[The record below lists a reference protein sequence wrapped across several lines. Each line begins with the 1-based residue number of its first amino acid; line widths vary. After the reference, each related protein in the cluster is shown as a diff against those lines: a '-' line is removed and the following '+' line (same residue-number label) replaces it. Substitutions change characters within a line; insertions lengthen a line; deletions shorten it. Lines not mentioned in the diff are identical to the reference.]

1 MIGAAPDVS
10 GRLAVTDREAA
21 TRALAELMAKTGG
34 AEIARRTA
42 ADAIVIELTIPRA
55 AWAEFTRDLAAL
67 GTWTLDFEPAELPV
81 EVRVALRI
89 SE

>member
-1 MIGAAPDVS
+1 M
-10 GRLAVTDREAA
+10 DREAA
-21 TRALAELMAKTGG
+21 ARVITELVVKAGG
-34 AEIARRTA
+34 AEAARSAT
-42 ADAIVIELTIPRA
+42 ADALVIELTIPRA

-67 GTWTLDFEPAELPV
+67 GTWTPDGEPAELPV